1 MIKTKITKTL
11 SYYIKTYIPV
21 QTPAAVFHIFQHK
34 DQRNQVFWIFLKSD
48 EKTPSKLH
56 KSYNKKALT
65 QFPTAQNTIIYRS
78 ACLHE
83 TKKHHQN
90 YTSHIIRKH

>member
-1 MIKTKITKTL
+1 MQIHIIYISSGILTMIKTKITKTL
-11 SYYIKTYIPV
+11 SYSIKTYISV
-21 QTPAAVFHIFQHK
+21 QPAAIFHIFQHK

-65 QFPTAQNTIIYRS
+65 RFPTAQ
-78 ACLHE
+78 
-83 TKKHHQN
+83 
-90 YTSHIIRKH
+90 IR